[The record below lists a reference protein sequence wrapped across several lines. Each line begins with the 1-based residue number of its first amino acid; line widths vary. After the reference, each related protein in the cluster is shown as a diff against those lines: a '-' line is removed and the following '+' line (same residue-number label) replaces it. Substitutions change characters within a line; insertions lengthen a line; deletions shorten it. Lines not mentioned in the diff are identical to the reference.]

1 MRRAAAFPEGSC
13 LFDAEITAFDVTG
26 HRDPTDVHAVL
37 PIVVSGNAKIQC
49 RGGKYENERVRNHAP
64 NIKSRLLL

>member
-1 MRRAAAFPEGSC
+1 
-13 LFDAEITAFDVTG
+13 LIVAEITAFDMTR

-64 NIKSRLLL
+64 KY